1 MDTAGSSTTPRIR
14 STATAFTYNPG
25 TGEVAAVDFN
35 SISDA
40 AFKTNISTIT
50 DSWAILKELNPVS
63 FDWKHASKHS
73 FGLLAQEVEQ
83 VIPSLVST
91 TASGKTVAYIQ
102 LIPLLLKALQE
113 QAESIEVL
121 KKHLGLN
128 QS

>member
-1 MDTAGSSTTPRIR
+1 
-14 STATAFTYNPG
+14 
-25 TGEVAAVDFN
+25 
-35 SISDA
+35 
-40 AFKTNISTIT
+40 
-50 DSWAILKELNPVS
+50 
-63 FDWKHASKHS
+63 
-73 FGLLAQEVEQ
+73 LAQEVEQ